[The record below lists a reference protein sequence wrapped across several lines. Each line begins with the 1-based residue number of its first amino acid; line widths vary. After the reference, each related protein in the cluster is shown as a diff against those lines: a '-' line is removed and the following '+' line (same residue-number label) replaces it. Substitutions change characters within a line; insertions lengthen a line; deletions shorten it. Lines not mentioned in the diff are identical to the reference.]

1 MKTIDTIRD
10 ELAELTGYT
19 KAADPTKYT
28 FEDVTVWLN
37 PHGMPV
43 MDVDWG
49 IYDHPIPNDL
59 DGIAAMIP
67 DGLAIVVEKFLNGNG
82 DWVWAARARKGPT
95 CVGAVTDAD
104 TEYEART
111 RLLHAVLT
119 ATKGAT
125 HEK

>member
-28 FEDVTVWLN
+28 FENVTVWLN

-49 IYDHPIPNDL
+49 IYDHPIPTDL
-59 DGIAAMIP
+59 DGIAAMMP
-67 DGLAIVVEKFLNGNG
+67 EDYRVSVQDYSDGWYALVRHKTVSPGKVAH
-82 DWVWAARARKGPT
+82 RAEQYPT
-95 CVGAVTDAD
+95 
-104 TEYEART
+104 ELEART